1 MNSMINKIQ
10 SKALYIVDKG
20 EVSPYKL
27 NLYHCENG
35 TSFIYIVYSVYSLKF
50 ALPIFVYFIRS
61 KELTGI

>member
-27 NLYHCENG
+27 IGSE
-35 TSFIYIVYSVYSLKF
+35 K
-50 ALPIFVYFIRS
+50 
-61 KELTGI
+61 